1 MKPPCTTLERLAA
14 MARLYQRAAAM
25 TERLAFR
32 EPLPDE
38 ETLDLVLK
46 QRSRLLKRIA
56 TLNRELAVDG
66 PGNLVRLAGLDPAEE
81 PAARTLIQRIEE
93 SLGELTRLSRRLVE
107 RVEEEKIRLSQ
118 ELGRIGKGRKTVQAY
133 KPFRGG
139 VSYYVDRKS

>member
-1 MKPPCTTLERLAA
+1 MKPSRTTLERLAA
-14 MARLYQRAAAM
+14 MAKLYGRATAM
-25 TERLAFR
+25 TARLASG
-32 EPLPDE
+32 ETLPDE

-66 PGNLVRLAGLDPAEE
+66 PGNLVPLAGLDPAEE
-81 PAARTLIQRIEE
+81 PEARTLIQRIEE
-93 SLGELTRLSRRLVE
+93 SLALLTRLSRRLVE

-118 ELGRIGKGRKTVQAY
+118 ELGRIGQGRKTVQAY
-133 KPFRGG
+133 QPFQGG